1 MRQDQQQMPASP
13 SSFAQAARKRLA
25 EQLRQM
31 RTDAR
36 ISGREFARR
45 AGWRSSSQVSMIEH
59 GRRTITPDHIRL
71 WCKICGGLCPR
82 RWCTSPCRSE
92 GVAS

>member
-1 MRQDQQQMPASP
+1 
-13 SSFAQAARKRLA
+13 LA